1 MTSRGVIY
9 LVGPSGVG
17 KDSLLNW
24 LRHHVSQLASEP
36 SLHFAQ
42 RTITR
47 GHENSNEAHEAVGF
61 DEFARLVANGAFA
74 LNWQAHGLEYGV
86 RHSQLAPGRGWVIVN
101 GSREYTERARAL
113 LPGLVV
119 LHVSAPEAAL
129 RARLAD
135 RGREDSEQV
144 QARILR
150 AQSASVALISGDL
163 QIVNSGTLEES
174 AQALCI
180 LIQERTG
187 LRLVADV

>member
-1 MTSRGVIY
+1 MTSSGVIY
-9 LVGPSGVG
+9 MVGPSGVG

-24 LRHHVSQLASEP
+24 LRRHVSQLP
-36 SLHFAQ
+36 SRPDFYFAQ

-61 DEFARLVANGAFA
+61 DEFAKLAAVDAFA
-74 LNWQAHGLEYGV
+74 LNWQAHGLQYGV

-113 LPGLVV
+113 VPGLVV
-119 LHVSAPEAAL
+119 LQVSAPEAAL

-135 RGREDSEQV
+135 RGREDFEQV

-163 QIVNSGTLEES
+163 QIVNSGTLEET
-174 AQALCI
+174 AQALCM

-187 LRLVADV
+187 LRLVAEV

>member
-1 MTSRGVIY
+1 MTSSGVIY
-9 LVGPSGVG
+9 MVGPSGVG

-24 LRHHVSQLASEP
+24 LRHHVRQLASEP
-36 SLHFAQ
+36 ALHFAQ

-61 DEFARLVANGAFA
+61 DEFATLVADGAFA

-86 RHSQLAPGRGWVIVN
+86 RHTQLARDDGWAIVN

-113 LPGLVV
+113 VPGLVV
-119 LHVSAPEAAL
+119 LQVSAPEAAL
-129 RARLAD
+129 RARLAE

-150 AQSASVALISGDL
+150 ARSASVALISGDL
-163 QIVNSGTLEES
+163 QIVNSGTLEETS
-174 AQALCI
+174 QALCI

-187 LRLVADV
+187 LRLVAEV